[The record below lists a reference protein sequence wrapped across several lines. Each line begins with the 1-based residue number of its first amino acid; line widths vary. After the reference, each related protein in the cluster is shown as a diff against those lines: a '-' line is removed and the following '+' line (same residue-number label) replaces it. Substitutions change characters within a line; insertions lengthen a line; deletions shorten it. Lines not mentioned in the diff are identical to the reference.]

1 MSERQTL
8 YTGISRAA
16 WGYLFFYVDIN
27 LGTVSILPAFVGML
41 LFLSA
46 MRLLEGERRELKLLR
61 PLAMGMAVYYAAE
74 WALSWVGGSLE
85 GRFPLVE
92 LLIAAASLYFHFQF
106 FTDLAAIGEKYE
118 AAEESRRILKWRTVQ
133 AVLITAAAVFRF
145 PVLAQWKGWEYL
157 VMGIAVVSMGICFCL
172 MAALFSLRKV
182 FEEDNEK
189 RTA

>member
-1 MSERQTL
+1 MTVKQTL
-8 YTGISRAA
+8 YTGVSRAA
-16 WGYLFFYVDIN
+16 WGYFFLYVDIN
-27 LGTVSILPAFVGML
+27 LGTVSVLPKFVGML

-46 MRLLEGERRELKLLR
+46 IRLLEGERRELILLR

-74 WALSWVGGSLE
+74 WTFSWVGVSLD
-85 GRFPLVE
+85 GRFPLLD
-92 LLIAAASLYFHFQF
+92 LLLAAASLYFHFQF
-106 FTDLAAIGEKYE
+106 FTDLAALGEKYQGE
-118 AAEESRRILKWRTVQ
+118 EESRRILKWRAVQ
-133 AVLITAAAVFRF
+133 TVLITAAAVFRF

-157 VMGIAVVSMGICFCL
+157 VIGIAVVSMGICFCL